1 MSDFLADFM
10 PIGQFAKN
18 VRKHVR
24 TVYRWTDE
32 PSGLPYTRLGNQR
45 LIHLAT
51 AHAWLM
57 QRMHQPNPDRRR
69 RRRR

>member
-1 MSDFLADFM
+1 MSDLFADFI
-10 PIGQFAKN
+10 PLERFAKS
-18 VRKHVR
+18 VGKHVR
-24 TVYRWTDE
+24 TVYRWTDARD
-32 PSGLPYTRLGNQR
+32 GLPYTRLGNQR

-57 QRMHQPNPDRRR
+57 QKMQQPNPDRRR